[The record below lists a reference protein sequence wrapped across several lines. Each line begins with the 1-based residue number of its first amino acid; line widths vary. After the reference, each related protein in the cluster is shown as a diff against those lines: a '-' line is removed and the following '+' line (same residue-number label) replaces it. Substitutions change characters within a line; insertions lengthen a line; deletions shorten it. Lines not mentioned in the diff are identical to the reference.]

1 MFDAQ
6 KLLGSLISDG
16 LGGGRRKRGGS
27 ALKWQLGLGAVGV
40 AIAAWEHFD
49 KSRADGTQAAAGPN
63 PGPPPPPAPA
73 ARIGVPAGAAG
84 APSAAFAPPPPPP
97 TASVGAGATAD
108 AGGGD
113 AAMLLVRA
121 MICAAH
127 ADGHIDA
134 DEQVRILDRL
144 VAAGLGS
151 EERALLV
158 RELATPADPATL
170 FADVRDPLLAEEI
183 YVVSRLAITLDDTA
197 EHAYLTRLAHR
208 LGLTPVQ
215 VAELDLRCSQGA
227 GDPR

>member
-49 KSRADGTQAAAGPN
+49 KSRTEGTQAAAGPN
-63 PGPPPPPAPA
+63 PGPPPPPPPAPA
-73 ARIGVPAGAAG
+73 ALAM
-84 APSAAFAPPPPPP
+84 PPPPP
-97 TASVGAGATAD
+97 TASVGAVATAD
-108 AGGGD
+108 AGGAGE
-113 AAMLLVRA
+113 AMLLVRA

-227 GDPR
+227 GDAR

>member
-16 LGGGRRKRGGS
+16 LGGSRRKKRGGS

-49 KSRADGTQAAAGPN
+49 KSRAEGTQAAAGPA
-63 PGPPPPPAPA
+63 PGPPPPPPPSPA
-73 ARIGVPAGAAG
+73 ARAGAPAGAA
-84 APSAAFAPPPPPP
+84 AFASPPPPP
-97 TASVGAGATAD
+97 TASVGADATAD
-108 AGGGD
+108 AGGAD
-113 AAMLLVRA
+113 EAMLLVRA

-158 RELATPADPATL
+158 RELAAPADPATL

-183 YVVSRLAITLDDTA
+183 YVVSRLAITLDEVT

-208 LGLTPVQ
+208 LGLTPTQ

-227 GDPR
+227 GDAR

>member
-16 LGGGRRKRGGS
+16 LGGGRRKRGSS

-63 PGPPPPPAPA
+63 PGPPPPPPPAPA
-73 ARIGVPAGAAG
+73 ALAM
-84 APSAAFAPPPPPP
+84 PPPPP
-97 TASVGAGATAD
+97 TASVGAVATAD
-108 AGGGD
+108 AGGAGE
-113 AAMLLVRA
+113 AMLLVRA

-183 YVVSRLAITLDDTA
+183 YVVSRLAISLDDTA

-227 GDPR
+227 GDAR